1 MLMAAVVRPASS
13 SASNNVP
20 APRERCSRFMLMTV
34 SRSERAT
41 PAARTAANDDPYS
54 TSRCS
59 PRCHQTRCGMWCT
72 SGCTPVASDVRHTG
86 VSDGKVVTPRRYS
99 PASASRDS
107 IGAERSPTACSNVDA
122 VNPSITMRM
131 ALAGKRSEAG
141 VLLARPF
148 ARTDGEDR
156 QRRRLEVAH
165 DRDDR
170 EREGADGSEHEYQ
183 RGTAGRTAPPERSLN
198 ERRSGDAAE
207 Q

>member
-1 MLMAAVVRPASS
+1 MLIAAVVSPPPSRVSYTVS
-13 SASNNVP
+13 
-20 APRERCSRFMLMTV
+20 APRLKCRAFRSTIV
-34 SRSERAT
+34 SRRERAS
-41 PAARTAANDDPYS
+41 PAARTAPNDEPYS
-54 TSRCS
+54 TIRCS
-59 PRCHQTRCGMWCT
+59 PRCHQTRCGMWCM

-131 ALAGKRSEAG
+131 ALLGKRSKAG
-141 VLLARPF
+141 VPLARPF

-156 QRRRLEVAH
+156 QRRRLQVAH
-165 DRDDR
+165 DGDDR
-170 EREGADGSEHEYQ
+170 EREGADGSEHKYQ

-198 ERRSGDAAE
+198 ERRS
-207 Q
+207 